1 LSKLNVRRLATLLQV
16 SEQYQCT
23 EMDRLIALA
32 LPMLDF
38 SNLRISYS
46 PFDPDYIDR
55 PVASVRIEKG
65 ENDDELPTHRHRKGQ
80 LVLAEHGSVMCRTS
94 DGLWIVPAQS
104 AVWVPGGVPHSN
116 CVSDNGCVYCVFID
130 PDSAQLPKSCCMFRI
145 SPLLRELISHLAT
158 LPPLYPLEGPTSRLV
173 RVLLDE
179 LVQMPAEHHYL
190 PVASNTRLRQI
201 AGSLLKNPGD
211 PSTISEWAVRYAMS
225 ERTLARLVVK
235 QTGMTFGRWRQQLH
249 VLIALRLLS
258 AGSSVQ
264 TVSQDLGYESPSAFI
279 AMFKK
284 SLGKPPARYLAD
296 RARGIGS

>member
-1 LSKLNVRRLATLLQV
+1 LSKLNVRRLATLLEV

-55 PVASVRIEKG
+55 PVASVRIEKR

-145 SPLLRELISHLAT
+145 SPLLRELIFPSRHIAAAVSFGGT
-158 LPPLYPLEGPTSRLV
+158 DEPPRPCSSGRAGCAC
-173 RVLLDE
+173 RK
-179 LVQMPAEHHYL
+179 
-190 PVASNTRLRQI
+190 SN
-201 AGSLLKNPGD
+201 PD
-211 PSTISEWAVRYAMS
+211 V
-225 ERTLARLVVK
+225 LVVQSTQDRTAK
-235 QTGMTFGRWRQQLH
+235 NVSSTLNGARCRRI
-249 VLIALRLLS
+249 LIQR
-258 AGSSVQ
+258 
-264 TVSQDLGYESPSAFI
+264 
-279 AMFKK
+279 
-284 SLGKPPARYLAD
+284 
-296 RARGIGS
+296 